1 MVIRELILNS
11 FGKFK
16 NKSITFTEGIN
27 IVFGKNESGKT
38 TIHKFIEGMFY
49 GFFKPYTKR
58 KNYTE
63 DYNKYFPW
71 NDSEFSGILKYSC
84 DGVLYRIERN
94 FLKGKEEVK
103 IFDDET
109 GEDLTYLF
117 EYDNAKKLHIP
128 ASLHI
133 GLNKVVYNN
142 TISISQMQNK
152 TDKHLAKE
160 IKDSLINLGGSLD
173 EDISVKKVIDKLD
186 KKINDIGTKAR
197 VKTSPY
203 GKLVE
208 ELDRLYK
215 ERRKSE
221 SVLEEI
227 RQYQIQLNS
236 IKEEIKKLVS
246 KKEKIENDIE
256 KIKTYKARERYSDAV
271 KLIEQINELKEEA
284 ERLKA
289 YSIINPDDFT
299 ETVKL
304 KNSIDEIN
312 FSLNKSENKK
322 KKLIEAINDIRD
334 KIDRFSNFGSI
345 KNIDEIDNIL
355 SDFFVLQGKREKLI
369 EINNKI
375 LDISNMKETIKET
388 NIDKMEEDLYRIEEL
403 EDEKGSIKY
412 NSEYGKISFLRLRL
426 EEKEKQLNKLKT
438 YKILSIIGIILSLP
452 LGFYIKPI
460 FFLTSLI
467 PLIFFILMLIKHK
480 ELSNYLN
487 NIKINI
493 ADIEKKEREREHR
506 INIIDKEIEDILNRY
521 NVSNKVDLKKLISNS
536 TKELMSIEDKE
547 NLLKEL
553 KSQKLILES
562 EVDKLKNIIE
572 RYLSQIGFAHEV
584 NLENIK
590 KLKKEFLDY
599 IEYKR
604 HFVLVNEDMNAVNN
618 EINELRNRIKE
629 FSLQLNEK
637 LENNKVKNID
647 EFKIALEKKAEF
659 EKVMHELENKKSL
672 LNSVLGDNNLQY
684 LKKRAEL
691 KLDYDISKIKSKDI
705 KRLEEDAISIRQQIA
720 AKKELYARLEEKIKG
735 LTLSSRPIVDIDE
748 EIDRKVKLKKYYE
761 EKLEALE
768 LAKNTIERISR
779 EIHKEFAPKLNRK
792 VGEII
797 SNVTQGRY
805 TDVKATE
812 ELNIM
817 VVDPMSKKLVDIES
831 LSGGTIDQL
840 FFAIRFG
847 IIDIIKE
854 GKNLP
859 LILDDCFIQ
868 YDNDRLKNILEF
880 LVKESL
886 NRQIILFTCHTRE
899 KDILDELKVN
909 YNYIDIKV

>member
-1 MVIRELILNS
+1 MIIRELILNS

-63 DYNKYFPW
+63 DYYKYFPW

-84 DGVLYRIERN
+84 DGVLYRVERN

-109 GEDLTYLF
+109 GEDLTHLF
-117 EYDNAKKLHIP
+117 EYDNAKRLHIP

-133 GLNKVVYNN
+133 GLNNVVYNN
-142 TISISQMQNK
+142 TISIKQMQNK

-186 KKINDIGTKAR
+186 KKINAIGTKAR

-203 GKLVE
+203 GKVIE

-215 ERRKSE
+215 ERRIAE
-221 SVLEEI
+221 NVLEEI
-227 RQYQIQLNS
+227 RVHQIQLNL
-236 IKEEIKKLVS
+236 IKEEIEKLIS
-246 KKEKIENDIE
+246 NKEELENDIE
-256 KIKTYKARERYSDAV
+256 KVKAYKARERYNDAV
-271 KLIEQINELKEEA
+271 KLIEQINKLNEEIK
-284 ERLKA
+284 RLKD

-299 ETVKL
+299 EAVKL
-304 KNSIDEIN
+304 KNSIEEIKN
-312 FSLNKSENKK
+312 SLNKLENKK
-322 KKLIEAINDIRD
+322 KNLLEIINDISD
-334 KIDRFSNFGSI
+334 KIDKLRKFESVKDI
-345 KNIDEIDNIL
+345 EEIDNIL
-355 SDFFVLQGKREKLI
+355 SNFFVLQGKREKLI

-375 LDISNMKETIKET
+375 LDVSNMKEAIEAT
-388 NIDKMEEDLYRIEEL
+388 NIDEMEEDLYRVEEL
-403 EDEKGSIKY
+403 EDEKSSIKY
-412 NSEYGKISFLRLRL
+412 NSENSKLGFLRLRL

-438 YKILSIIGIILSLP
+438 YKVFSIIGILLSLP
-452 LGFYIKPI
+452 LSFYIKSI
-460 FFLTSLI
+460 FFIVLLI
-467 PLIFFILMLIKHK
+467 PLIILTFTLIKHK
-480 ELSNYLN
+480 ELNSYLN
-487 NIKINI
+487 GVKVNIV
-493 ADIEKKEREREHR
+493 DIEKRERERKNR
-506 INIIDKEIEDILNRY
+506 INIIDKEIEGILSKY
-521 NVSNKVDLKKLISNS
+521 NLSNKIDLKKLISNS
-536 TKELMSIEDKE
+536 TKEAVSIKDKE

-562 EVDKLKNIIE
+562 EIDKLRSTIE
-572 RYLSQIGFAHEV
+572 RYLSQIGFAYEI
-584 NLENIK
+584 NLDNIK

-599 IEYKR
+599 LEYKK
-604 HFVLVNEDMNAVNN
+604 HFKLVNEDIKVVNK
-618 EINELRNRIKE
+618 EINELKNRIEE

-637 LENNKVKNID
+637 FEKNKVKDIE
-647 EFKIALEKKAEF
+647 EFKVALEKKAEF
-659 EKVMHELENKKSL
+659 EKIMQKLESKKSL

-684 LKKRAEL
+684 LKKKAEL
-691 KLDYDISKIKSKDI
+691 NLDFDISKIENKDI
-705 KRLEEDAISIRQQIA
+705 KKLEENVKLITQQIA
-720 AKKELYARLEEKIKG
+720 AKKELSARLEEKIKG
-735 LTLSSRPIVDIDE
+735 LTLSVRPMVDIDE
-748 EIDRKVKLKKYYE
+748 EIDRKTKLKKHYE

-768 LAKNTIERISR
+768 LARNTIERISR
-779 EIHKEFAPKLNRK
+779 EIHKDFAPKLNKK

-805 TDVKATE
+805 RDVKVTE

-817 VVDPMSKKLVDIES
+817 VVDPISKKLVDIES

-840 FFAIRFG
+840 FFATRFG
-847 IIDIIKE
+847 IIDIIK
-854 GKNLP
+854 GDKRLP

-868 YDNDRLKNILEF
+868 YDNDRLKNILKF
-880 LVKESL
+880 LAKESL

-899 KDILDELKVN
+899 KDILDELKAN
-909 YNYIDIKV
+909 YNYIDIN

>member
-1 MVIRELILNS
+1 MIIRELILNS

-84 DGVLYRIERN
+84 DGVFYRIERN
-94 FLKGKEEVK
+94 FLKGKEDVK

-109 GEDLTYLF
+109 GEDLSHLF
-117 EYDNAKKLHIP
+117 EYDNVKRLYIP

-133 GLNKVVYNN
+133 GLNNVVYNN
-142 TISISQMQNK
+142 TISINQMQNK

-215 ERRKSE
+215 ERKKAE

-227 RQYQIQLNS
+227 RQHQIQLNS
-236 IKEEIKKLVS
+236 IKEEIEKLIS
-246 KKEKIENDIE
+246 NKEELENDIE
-256 KIKTYKARERYSDAV
+256 KVKTYKARERYNAAV
-271 KLIEQINELKEEA
+271 KLIEQINELNEKIEK
-284 ERLKA
+284 LKD

-299 ETVKL
+299 EAVKL
-304 KNSIDEIN
+304 KNSIEEIN
-312 FSLNKSENKK
+312 ISLNKLDNKK
-322 KKLIEAINDIRD
+322 KKLIEVINDITD
-334 KIDRFSNFGSI
+334 KIDKFSNFASV
-345 KNIDEIDNIL
+345 KDIDEIDNIL

-375 LDISNMKETIKET
+375 LDVSNMKETIKAT
-388 NIDKMEEDLYRIEEL
+388 NIDEMEKDLYRVEEL
-403 EDEKGSIKY
+403 EDEKSNIKY
-412 NSEYGKISFLRLRL
+412 NSEYSKLGFLRLRL

-438 YKILSIIGIILSLP
+438 YKILSIIGILLSLP
-452 LGFYIKPI
+452 LGFYVKPI
-460 FFLTSLI
+460 FFIALLI
-467 PLIFFILMLIKHK
+467 PLIFFIFTLIKHK
-480 ELSNYLN
+480 ELNSYLN
-487 NIKINI
+487 NVKANI
-493 ADIEKKEREREHR
+493 VDIEKREQERKNR
-506 INIIDKEIEDILNRY
+506 INIIDKEIGDILNKY
-521 NVSNKVDLKKLISNS
+521 NLSNKIDLKKLISNK
-536 TKELMSIEDKE
+536 TKESVSIKDKE

-562 EVDKLKNIIE
+562 EIEELRNIIE
-572 RYLSQIGFAHEV
+572 RYLSQIGFAYEI
-584 NLENIK
+584 NLDNIK

-599 IEYKR
+599 LEYKK
-604 HFVLVNEDMNAVNN
+604 HFLLVNEDIKIVNK
-618 EINELRNRIKE
+618 EINELKNRIKE

-637 LENNKVKNID
+637 FEKNKVKDIE
-647 EFKIALEKKAEF
+647 EFKVSLEKKAEI
-659 EKVMHELENKKSL
+659 EKIIQELESKKSL

-684 LKKRAEL
+684 LKKKAEL
-691 KLDYDISKIKSKDI
+691 NLDFDISKIENKDI
-705 KRLEEDAISIRQQIA
+705 KKLEENVKVLVQQIA
-720 AKKELYARLEEKIKG
+720 AKKELSARLEEKIKG
-735 LTLSSRPIVDIDE
+735 LTSSVRPMVDIDE
-748 EIDRKVKLKKYYE
+748 EIDRKMKLKKYYE
-761 EKLEALE
+761 EKLEALQ
-768 LAKNTIERISR
+768 LARNTIERISR
-779 EIHKEFAPKLNRK
+779 EIHKDFAPKLNKK

-805 TDVKATE
+805 RDVKVTE

-817 VVDPMSKKLVDIES
+817 VVDPISKRLVDIES

-847 IIDIIKE
+847 IIDIIK
-854 GKNLP
+854 GDKRLP
-859 LILDDCFIQ
+859 LILDECFIQ
-868 YDNDRLKNILEF
+868 YDNDRLKNILKF
-880 LVKESL
+880 LAKESL

-899 KDILDELKVN
+899 KDILDELKVD
-909 YNYIDIKV
+909 YNYIDIN

>member
-1 MVIRELILNS
+1 MIIRELILNS

-16 NKSITFTEGIN
+16 NKSINFTEGIN

-71 NDSEFSGILKYSC
+71 NDSEFYGILKYSC
-84 DGVLYRIERN
+84 DGVLYRVERN

-117 EYDNAKKLHIP
+117 EYDNAKRLHIP

-133 GLNKVVYNN
+133 GLNNVVYNN
-142 TISISQMQNK
+142 TISIKQMQNK

-203 GKLVE
+203 GKLIE

-215 ERRKSE
+215 ERRKAAN
-221 SVLEEI
+221 VLEEI
-227 RQYQIQLNS
+227 REYQIQLNS
-236 IKEEIKKLVS
+236 IKEEIEKLIS
-246 KKEKIENDIE
+246 NKEELENDIE
-256 KIKTYKARERYSDAV
+256 KVKTYKARERYNDAV
-271 KLIEQINELKEEA
+271 KLIEQINRLNEEIK
-284 ERLKA
+284 RLKD

-299 ETVKL
+299 EAVKL
-304 KNSIDEIN
+304 KNSIEEIN
-312 FSLNKSENKK
+312 ISLNKLDNKK
-322 KKLIEAINDIRD
+322 KKLIEVINDISD
-334 KIDRFSNFGSI
+334 KSDKFSNFESV
-345 KNIDEIDNIL
+345 KDIDEIDNIL

-375 LDISNMKETIKET
+375 LDVSNMKETVEAT
-388 NIDKMEEDLYRIEEL
+388 NIDEMEEDLYRVEEL
-403 EDEKGSIKY
+403 EDEKNSIKY
-412 NSEYGKISFLRLRL
+412 NSEYSKLGFLRLRL

-438 YKILSIIGIILSLP
+438 YKVFSIIGILLSLP

-460 FFLTSLI
+460 FFIALLI
-467 PLIFFILMLIKHK
+467 PLMFLIFTLIKHK
-480 ELSNYLN
+480 ELNSYLN
-487 NIKINI
+487 SIKANIV
-493 ADIEKKEREREHR
+493 DIEKREQEREYG
-506 INIIDKEIEDILNRY
+506 INIIDKEIKDILNKY
-521 NVSNKVDLKKLISNS
+521 NLSNKFDLKKLISNS
-536 TKELMSIEDKE
+536 TKGAVSIKDKE

-562 EVDKLKNIIE
+562 EIDKLRSTIE
-572 RYLSQIGFAHEV
+572 RYLAQIGFAYEI
-584 NLENIK
+584 NLDNIK

-599 IEYKR
+599 LEYKK
-604 HFVLVNEDMNAVNN
+604 HSLLVNEDIKIVNK
-618 EINELRNRIKE
+618 EINELKNRIKE

-637 LENNKVKNID
+637 FEKNKVKDIE
-647 EFKIALEKKAEF
+647 EFKVALEKKAEF
-659 EKVMHELENKKSL
+659 EKITQELESKKSL

-684 LKKRAEL
+684 LKKKAEL
-691 KLDYDISKIKSKDI
+691 DLNFDISKIENKDI
-705 KRLEEDAISIRQQIA
+705 KKLEGDVKIITQQIA
-720 AKKELYARLEEKIKG
+720 AKKEQVARLEEKIKG
-735 LTLSSRPIVDIDE
+735 LTLSVRPMVDIDE
-748 EIDRKVKLKKYYE
+748 EIDRKTKLKKHYE

-768 LAKNTIERISR
+768 LARNTIERISR
-779 EIHKEFAPKLNRK
+779 EIHKDFAPKLNKK

-805 TDVKATE
+805 RDVKVTE
-812 ELNIM
+812 ELNII
-817 VVDPMSKKLVDIES
+817 VVDPISKRLVDIEN

-840 FFAIRFG
+840 FFATRFG
-847 IIDIIKE
+847 IIDIIK
-854 GKNLP
+854 GDKRLP

-868 YDNDRLKNILEF
+868 YDNDRLKNILKF
-880 LVKESL
+880 LAKESL

-899 KDILDELKVN
+899 KDIFDELKAN
-909 YNYIDIKV
+909 YNYIDIN